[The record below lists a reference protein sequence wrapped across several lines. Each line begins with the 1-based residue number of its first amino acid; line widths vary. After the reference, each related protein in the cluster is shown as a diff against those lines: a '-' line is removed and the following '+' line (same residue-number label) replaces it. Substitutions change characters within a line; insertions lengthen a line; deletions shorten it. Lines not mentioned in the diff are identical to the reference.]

1 MNEIC
6 FNGYFTQMLEKVS
19 VTAHKIC
26 ANFMIYIIYIIFRV
40 LITENKI
47 KFVREP
53 LNWIIWSYTNDKI
66 FVQNDNRYTTTVKQ
80 CQCFVQRFTAV
91 GT

>member
-6 FNGYFTQMLEKVS
+6 FNVYFTQMSEKV

-26 ANFMIYIIYIIFRV
+26 ANFIIDIIYIIFRV

-47 KFVREP
+47 KCVREP
-53 LNWIIWSYTNDKI
+53 LNWIIWCYTNDKI

-80 CQCFVQRFTAV
+80 C
-91 GT
+91 